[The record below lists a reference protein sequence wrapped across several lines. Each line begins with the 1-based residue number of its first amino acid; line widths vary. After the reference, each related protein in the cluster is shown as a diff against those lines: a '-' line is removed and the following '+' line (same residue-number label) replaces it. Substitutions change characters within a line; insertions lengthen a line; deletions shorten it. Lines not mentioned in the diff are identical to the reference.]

1 MSLVLDASM
10 ALRFVLD
17 DEFDADAEKILTAVA
32 TAGAMV
38 PSLWDYEVFTGLR
51 SAERRGRITEA
62 GVAHALHGLAGL
74 PIEHIAR
81 RPDGSQLIA
90 IARRYEISVYDASYL
105 RLAMEANL
113 PLASGDVDLR
123 RAAQAA
129 GVALA
134 SSST

>member
-10 ALRFVLD
+10 ALRFALE
-17 DEFDADAEKILTAVA
+17 DEFDEDAERILTDVA
-32 TAGAMV
+32 TAGAIV
-38 PSLWDYEVFTGLR
+38 PSLWEYEVLNGLR

-62 GVAHALHGLAGL
+62 GVTHALRGLAGL
-74 PIEHIAR
+74 PIEHITR

-105 RLAMEANL
+105 WLAMEANV

-123 RAAQAA
+123 RTAMSA
-129 GVALA
+129 GVVLA
-134 SSST
+134 SS